1 MFGLEFAPLKR
12 VHTFPKYDENQIV
25 KPETIEKITPLVWQE
40 HCVECAMPACYGT
53 CAHYK
58 KRIDGRCRLFKYG
71 IERTKN
77 NYSILKQ
84 NVVIDMNEWAK
95 LETFFFPSS
104 YSYKKLLRINRLV
117 VFLGLF
123 AQFFP
128 VGKIRRF
135 FYYLKEY
142 ITRKYGNKE
151 KSIPDFLLCEFLND
165 GEDYKLNLESRAN
178 NEIRYR
184 TVINVKKGYNRI
196 LVPSSELNYMDGYTN
211 YLCFYPEKNESK
223 ILNIISMELISFKS
237 DFLEDYLPKIS
248 KKVKCVVWDL
258 DGTLWDGILA
268 EDGIQGIKLKEN
280 IVDIIKQ
287 LDSKGIINSICSKN
301 YEVKAIEV
309 LKQFGIYEYF
319 VCPAINWNSKSQ
331 NIKHIAKT
339 LDIGLDTIVFV
350 DDSFFELNEVKINCP
365 VVRTCD
371 VKDFENFVK
380 RDFFDVPVTEDSKNR
395 RKSYQ
400 EIAIR
405 NKDATQFD
413 DITEFLKSCNMTA
426 FVHAPNDEE
435 LLRCYELIQRTN
447 QLNISAERLT
457 LDEIKHFISSK
468 DYDCYRIKVKDK
480 YGDYGLVGFAIF
492 DKRDKESLIL
502 KHFVFSCRAA
512 RKKIEQCFFEYII
525 NKYEGKGFNYL
536 ILTCKRTEKNQLM
549 QNVLEE
555 SGLFEKKELS
565 DGAFLLTHN
574 MEDKVIPQNIL
585 TIKEE

>member
-1 MFGLEFAPLKR
+1 
-12 VHTFPKYDENQIV
+12 
-25 KPETIEKITPLVWQE
+25 
-40 HCVECAMPACYGT
+40 
-53 CAHYK
+53 
-58 KRIDGRCRLFKYG
+58 
-71 IERTKN
+71 
-77 NYSILKQ
+77 
-84 NVVIDMNEWAK
+84 
-95 LETFFFPSS
+95 
-104 YSYKKLLRINRLV
+104 
-117 VFLGLF
+117 
-123 AQFFP
+123 
-128 VGKIRRF
+128 
-135 FYYLKEY
+135 
-142 ITRKYGNKE
+142 
-151 KSIPDFLLCEFLND
+151 
-165 GEDYKLNLESRAN
+165 
-178 NEIRYR
+178 
-184 TVINVKKGYNRI
+184 
-196 LVPSSELNYMDGYTN
+196 
-211 YLCFYPEKNESK
+211 
-223 ILNIISMELISFKS
+223 MELISFKS

-339 LDIGLDTIVFV
+339 LDIGLDTFVFV

>member
-1 MFGLEFAPLKR
+1 MFGFEFAPKKR

-184 TVINVKKGYNRI
+184 TVINVKKR
-196 LVPSSELNYMDGYTN
+196 V
-211 YLCFYPEKNESK
+211 
-223 ILNIISMELISFKS
+223 
-237 DFLEDYLPKIS
+237 
-248 KKVKCVVWDL
+248 
-258 DGTLWDGILA
+258 
-268 EDGIQGIKLKEN
+268 
-280 IVDIIKQ
+280 
-287 LDSKGIINSICSKN
+287 
-301 YEVKAIEV
+301 
-309 LKQFGIYEYF
+309 
-319 VCPAINWNSKSQ
+319 
-331 NIKHIAKT
+331 
-339 LDIGLDTIVFV
+339 
-350 DDSFFELNEVKINCP
+350 
-365 VVRTCD
+365 
-371 VKDFENFVK
+371 
-380 RDFFDVPVTEDSKNR
+380 
-395 RKSYQ
+395 
-400 EIAIR
+400 
-405 NKDATQFD
+405 
-413 DITEFLKSCNMTA
+413 
-426 FVHAPNDEE
+426 
-435 LLRCYELIQRTN
+435 
-447 QLNISAERLT
+447 
-457 LDEIKHFISSK
+457 
-468 DYDCYRIKVKDK
+468 
-480 YGDYGLVGFAIF
+480 
-492 DKRDKESLIL
+492 
-502 KHFVFSCRAA
+502 
-512 RKKIEQCFFEYII
+512 
-525 NKYEGKGFNYL
+525 
-536 ILTCKRTEKNQLM
+536 
-549 QNVLEE
+549 
-555 SGLFEKKELS
+555 
-565 DGAFLLTHN
+565 
-574 MEDKVIPQNIL
+574 
-585 TIKEE
+585 